1 MKSMSES
8 DLGIR
13 QSWSQLMGLNDIQIF
28 FFEGYRRVFRRST
41 DAIPNIQLS
50 ELRFTNQI

>member
-1 MKSMSES
+1 MSES
-8 DLGIR
+8 DQGIIQGWR
-13 QSWSQLMGLNDIQIF
+13 QPVGLNDIQIF